1 MKLDDTEE
9 KSIIFSLSTSSS
21 PNTSTLITNKLKK
34 DFSYHTNQPTK
45 RCKKMAKNPSTQ
57 REKKPSGDDPEP
69 DRAAKRVKPSSA
81 KLARPSSS
89 DKAAPT
95 VIIPSTR
102 PKQRAASHGAAKRA
116 KTSSARTI
124 LAQTS
129 DKSLNQHGDLDVSS
143 FVKAR
148 EFEIHAMDSSMRSS
162 KKALSARAFQQVP
175 RDLRRRT
182 ASHNVKRVPKRLRA
196 KANLEV
202 SGWAEWIV

>member
-1 MKLDDTEE
+1 
-9 KSIIFSLSTSSS
+9 
-21 PNTSTLITNKLKK
+21 
-34 DFSYHTNQPTK
+34 
-45 RCKKMAKNPSTQ
+45 MAKNPSTQ
-57 REKKPSGDDPEP
+57 RGEKRSRDDPEP

-81 KLARPSSS
+81 KPARPSS

-129 DKSLNQHGDLDVSS
+129 DKALNQHGDLDVSA

-148 EFEIHAMDSSMRSS
+148 EFEIHAMESSMRSS

-196 KANLEV
+196 KAKLEV